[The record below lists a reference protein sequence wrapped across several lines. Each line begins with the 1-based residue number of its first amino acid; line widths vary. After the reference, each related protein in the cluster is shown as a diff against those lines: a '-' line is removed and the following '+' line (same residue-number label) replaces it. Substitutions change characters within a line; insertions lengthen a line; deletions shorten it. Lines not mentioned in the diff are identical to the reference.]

1 MLASLLTAV
10 FFSISILFAA
20 ESAKAAGPMLANIA
34 RLVLATILLGGW
46 SITGGHGLGGPAL
59 PWFLLSGFIGYGLG
73 DMSMFA
79 SLPRIGPRLAIL
91 LTQCLATPIAA
102 AAEYLWLDTTVGW
115 VDLLTASGIL
125 AGVALALAP
134 DNTSTP
140 DRRQFFI
147 GILFGIGSAAGQA
160 LGAVVSRKANAV
172 AEAAGMHVDGGTAA
186 FERIIMGT
194 AVTLLTAAVL
204 RKRTPPSEAPEA
216 PEAPILARL
225 RKGAPLI
232 IGNSLAGP
240 ALGVACYQ
248 IALLTTPSVI
258 VLPIVATSPL
268 VTMLFTFLFKGSR
281 PGPRAILGG
290 FLAVGCAIALSL
302 RHA

>member
-20 ESAKAAGPMLANIA
+20 ESAKAAGPMLANVA
-34 RLVLATILLGGW
+34 RLVLATVLLGIW
-46 SITGGHGLGGPAL
+46 SVTGGHGLGGPAL

-102 AAEYLWLDTTVGW
+102 TAEYLWLNTTVGW
-115 VDLLTASGIL
+115 IDLLTASGIL
-125 AGVALALAP
+125 VGVALALAP

-172 AEAAGMHVDGGTAA
+172 AIT
-186 FERIIMGT
+186 
-194 AVTLLTAAVL
+194 
-204 RKRTPPSEAPEA
+204 KR
-216 PEAPILARL
+216 L
-225 RKGAPLI
+225 
-232 IGNSLAGP
+232 
-240 ALGVACYQ
+240 
-248 IALLTTPSVI
+248 
-258 VLPIVATSPL
+258 ATS
-268 VTMLFTFLFKGSR
+268 G
-281 PGPRAILGG
+281 
-290 FLAVGCAIALSL
+290 
-302 RHA
+302 

>member
-34 RLVLATILLGGW
+34 RLVLATVLLGIW
-46 SITGGHGLGGPAL
+46 SVTGGHGLGGPAL

-102 AAEYLWLDTTVGW
+102 TAEYLWLNTTVGW
-115 VDLLTASGIL
+115 IDLLTASGIL
-125 AGVALALAP
+125 VGVALALAP

-194 AVTLLTAAVL
+194 AVTLLTAAIL
-204 RKRTPPSEAPEA
+204 SKRARASSPPEA
-216 PEAPILARL
+216 PVLARL

-232 IGNSLAGP
+232 VGNSLAGP

-268 VTMLFTFLFKGSR
+268 VTMLFTFIFKGSR

-302 RHA
+302 RNA

>member
-1 MLASLLTAV
+1 
-10 FFSISILFAA
+10 
-20 ESAKAAGPMLANIA
+20 
-34 RLVLATILLGGW
+34 
-46 SITGGHGLGGPAL
+46 
-59 PWFLLSGFIGYGLG
+59 
-73 DMSMFA
+73 MFA

-115 VDLLTASGIL
+115 IDLLTASGIL
-125 AGVALALAP
+125 VGVALALAP

-186 FERIIMGT
+186 FERIVMGT

-204 RKRTPPSEAPEA
+204 SKRAPATIPPEA
-216 PEAPILARL
+216 PVLARL
-225 RKGAPLI
+225 RKGSPLI

-240 ALGVACYQ
+240 AFGVACYQ

-268 VTMLFTFLFKGSR
+268 VTMLFTFIFKGSR

-302 RHA
+302 RNA

>member
-34 RLVLATILLGGW
+34 RLVLATVLLGIW
-46 SITGGHGLGGPAL
+46 SVTGGHGLGGPAL

-115 VDLLTASGIL
+115 IDLLTASGIL
-125 AGVALALAP
+125 VGVALALAP

-186 FERIIMGT
+186 FERIVMGT

-204 RKRTPPSEAPEA
+204 SKRAPATNPPEA
-216 PEAPILARL
+216 PVLARL

-240 ALGVACYQ
+240 AFGVACYQ

-268 VTMLFTFLFKGSR
+268 VTMLFTFIFKGSR

-302 RHA
+302 RNA

>member
-34 RLVLATILLGGW
+34 RLVLATVLLGIW
-46 SITGGHGLGGPAL
+46 SVTGGHGLGGPAL

-102 AAEYLWLDTTVGW
+102 TAEYLWLDTTVGW
-115 VDLLTASGIL
+115 GDLLTASGIL
-125 AGVALALAP
+125 VGVALALAP

-172 AEAAGMHVDGGTAA
+172 ADAAGMHVDGGTAA

-204 RKRTPPSEAPEA
+204 HKRARASSPPEA
-216 PEAPILARL
+216 PVLTRL

-302 RHA
+302 RNT

>member
-34 RLVLATILLGGW
+34 RLVLATVLLGIW
-46 SITGGHGLGGPAL
+46 SVTGGHGLGGPAL
-59 PWFLLSGFIGYGLG
+59 SWFLLSGFIGYGLG

-115 VDLLTASGIL
+115 IDLLTASGIL
-125 AGVALALAP
+125 VGVALALAP

-186 FERIIMGT
+186 FERIVMGT

-204 RKRTPPSEAPEA
+204 SKRSTAHTAE
-216 PEAPILARL
+216 EAPILQRL
-225 RKGAPLI
+225 KKGAPLI

-240 ALGVACYQ
+240 AFGVACYQ

-268 VTMLFTFLFKGSR
+268 VTMLFTFVFKGSR

-302 RHA
+302 RHS

>member
-34 RLVLATILLGGW
+34 RLVLATVLLGIW
-46 SITGGHGLGGPAL
+46 SVTGGHGLGGPAL
-59 PWFLLSGFIGYGLG
+59 PWFLLSGVIGYGLG

-102 AAEYLWLDTTVGW
+102 TAEYLWLDTTVGW

-125 AGVALALAP
+125 VGVALALAP
-134 DNTSTP
+134 DNTSTT

-160 LGAVVSRKANAV
+160 LGAVVSRKANVV

-204 RKRTPPSEAPEA
+204 SRRAPVSSQPEA
-216 PEAPILARL
+216 PVLARL

-302 RHA
+302 RNA

>member
-34 RLVLATILLGGW
+34 RLVLATVLLGIW
-46 SITGGHGLGGPAL
+46 SVTGGHGLGGPAL

-115 VDLLTASGIL
+115 IDLLTASGIL
-125 AGVALALAP
+125 VGVALALAP

-186 FERIIMGT
+186 FERIVMGT
-194 AVTLLTAAVL
+194 AITLLTAAVL
-204 RKRTPPSEAPEA
+204 RQRSTASTTE
-216 PEAPILARL
+216 EAPILHRL
-225 RKGAPLI
+225 KKGAPLI

-240 ALGVACYQ
+240 AFGVACYQ

-268 VTMLFTFLFKGSR
+268 VTMLFTFVFKGSR

-302 RHA
+302 RHS

>member
-34 RLVLATILLGGW
+34 RLVLATVLLGIW
-46 SITGGHGLGGPAL
+46 SVTGGHGLGGPAL

-102 AAEYLWLDTTVGW
+102 TAEYLWLDTTVGW

-125 AGVALALAP
+125 VGVALALAP
-134 DNTSTP
+134 DNTSTT

-204 RKRTPPSEAPEA
+204 SRRAPVSSQPEA
-216 PEAPILARL
+216 PVLARL

-232 IGNSLAGP
+232 VGNSLAGP

-302 RHA
+302 RNT

>member
-34 RLVLATILLGGW
+34 RLVLATVLLGIW
-46 SITGGHGLGGPAL
+46 SVTGGHGLGGPAL

-102 AAEYLWLDTTVGW
+102 TAEYLWLDTTVGW

-125 AGVALALAP
+125 VGVALALAP
-134 DNTSTP
+134 DNTSTT

-204 RKRTPPSEAPEA
+204 SRRARVSSQPEA
-216 PEAPILARL
+216 PVLARL

-232 IGNSLAGP
+232 VGNSLAGP

-302 RHA
+302 RNT

>member
-34 RLVLATILLGGW
+34 RLVLATVLLGIW
-46 SITGGHGLGGPAL
+46 SVTGGHGLGGPAL

-115 VDLLTASGIL
+115 IDLLTASGIL
-125 AGVALALAP
+125 VGVALALAP

-147 GILFGIGSAAGQA
+147 GIGSAAGQA

-186 FERIIMGT
+186 FERIVMGT
-194 AVTLLTAAVL
+194 AITLLTAAVL
-204 RKRTPPSEAPEA
+204 RQRSTASTAE
-216 PEAPILARL
+216 EAPILQRL
-225 RKGAPLI
+225 KKGAPLI

-240 ALGVACYQ
+240 AFGVACYQ

-268 VTMLFTFLFKGSR
+268 VTMLFTFVFKGSR

-302 RHA
+302 RHS